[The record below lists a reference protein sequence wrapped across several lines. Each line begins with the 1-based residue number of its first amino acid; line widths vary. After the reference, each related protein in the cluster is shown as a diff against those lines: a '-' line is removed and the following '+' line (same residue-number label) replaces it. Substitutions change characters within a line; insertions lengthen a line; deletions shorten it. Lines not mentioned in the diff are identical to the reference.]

1 MGFLSWMYKKGKK
14 EIKDLSDEIK
24 TDAKVVGNKSFK
36 GIRKGAK
43 IGARVVGYTLI
54 AGVVKI
60 IVQDDPYTMSWEIYK
75 DKVKEIVDEEIN
87 KE

>member
-1 MGFLSWMYKKGKK
+1 MGFLSWIYKKGKK
-14 EIKDLSDEIK
+14 EIKDLSYEIK
-24 TDAKVVGNKSFK
+24 IDAKVVGNKGFK
-36 GIRKGAK
+36 GIRKGVK

-54 AGVVKI
+54 AGFVKI